1 MIKGHFIEKEKF
13 LVSAT
18 TRFINIKIT
27 MIDEKGNEVKL
38 LSDKNLGLPEFVHKI
53 GEYVN
58 NDIISDN
65 LKIKESEISSE
76 TYDPENEDVEWNAIP
91 NLFYEITL
99 YKFEVIK

>member
-1 MIKGHFIEKEKF
+1 MIEKHLIEKEKF
-13 LVSAT
+13 LVSAI

-27 MIDEKGNEVKL
+27 MIDEKGNEIKL

-58 NDIISDN
+58 ENIISDN

-76 TYDPENEDVEWNAIP
+76 TYNIEEETEWDDMP

-99 YKFEVIK
+99 YKFEPLK

>member
-27 MIDEKGNEVKL
+27 MIDEKGNGIKL

-53 GEYVN
+53 GKYVN
-58 NDIISDN
+58 EDVISDN

-76 TYDPENEDVEWNAIP
+76 TYDVEQETEWDAMP

-99 YKFEVIK
+99 YKFEAIK